1 MQPLH
6 LLAISGSLRA
16 ASTNTALLRAACLVT
31 PQDIE
36 ITLYTGMDQ
45 LPHFNPDIDVE
56 PVPDTAAR
64 LRDAVT
70 RADGVLICCP
80 EYAHGVP
87 GSMKNLLDWLVG
99 SPAIVNK
106 PVALINAAPR
116 ASIAQAQLAETLR
129 TMSARLVSDASI
141 TLPIAGSGLDAEGI
155 AAHPDIAPRLRA
167 ALETFGQ
174 AIRQEAP

>member
-1 MQPLH
+1 MPDLQ
-6 LLAISGSLRA
+6 LLAISGSLRNI
-16 ASTNTALLRAACLVT
+16 STNTALLRAACQVA
-31 PQDIE
+31 PSGIH
-36 ITLYTGMDQ
+36 IKLYNGMDR

-56 PVPDTAAR
+56 PFPDTATL

-70 RADGVLICCP
+70 RADGVLIACP
-80 EYAHGVP
+80 EYAHSVP

-106 PVALINAAPR
+106 PVALLNAAPR

-129 TMSARLVSDASI
+129 TMSAWLVSDASI
-141 TLPIAGSGLDAEGI
+141 TLPIAGSGLNAEGI

-174 AIRQEAP
+174 AIRAHA